1 MGLFAFVVIAFQIML
16 LGAYIVYRRR
26 RDNAPKKYL

>member
-1 MGLFAFVVIAFQIML
+1 MGLFIFVIIAFQVML
-16 LGAYIVYRRR
+16 LGSYILYRRR